1 MQRLRVRAARGSD
14 PVRIVSNCCSSLWIQ
29 RRRHKRFR
37 VDILDDFYSLPQ
49 FDIGAIMKKLIL
61 IPALAFA
68 GIATGAAAEN
78 PNEKAAAENFK
89 QADAND
95 DGKLSKSEFRKFI
108 DLNAEDNLGRA
119 ATVKSFGMYDTAFGR
134 VDANKDG
141 YVTSDELKATARG

>member
-1 MQRLRVRAARGSD
+1 
-14 PVRIVSNCCSSLWIQ
+14 
-29 RRRHKRFR
+29 
-37 VDILDDFYSLPQ
+37 
-49 FDIGAIMKKLIL
+49 MKKLIL